1 MAERTVMA
9 RLARFRVFAG
19 FVLGAIVL
27 WLAQPTGQT
36 VAIGAAVAGV
46 GEAIRIWAAGHL
58 QKSREV
64 TASGPYRWFSHP
76 LYLGSSVF
84 YGLGIKGAQ
93 LSVVYPMVSLGNVW
107 ALVWSRWIFKEPL
120 TRSKLIGLALI
131 LAGVCFVGMG
141 N

>member
-1 MAERTVMA
+1 MKPLYVSLMFVLAATIIGSFGAVFLKLGAARLERTNLFSMINS
-9 RLARFRVFAG
+9 RLLIG
-19 FVLGAIVL
+19 
-27 WLAQPTGQT
+27 
-36 VAIGAAVAGV
+36 VA
-46 GEAIRIWAAGHL
+46 
-58 QKSREV
+58 
-64 TASGPYRWFSHP
+64 

-107 ALVWSRWIFKEPL
+107 ALIWSRWIFKEPL

-131 LAGVCFVGMG
+131 LTGVCFVGMG